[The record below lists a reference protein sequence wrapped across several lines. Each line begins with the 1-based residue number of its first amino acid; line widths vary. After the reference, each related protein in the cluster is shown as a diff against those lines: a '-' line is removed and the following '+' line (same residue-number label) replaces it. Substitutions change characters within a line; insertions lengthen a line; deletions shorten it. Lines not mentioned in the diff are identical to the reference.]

1 MKKKIPEKKTTDLI
15 ILSSVVWV
23 LLLTIL
29 LTQSLNDYD
38 KYMIYSFLTLLIIFV
53 TALIKHADELI
64 DVLHMSL
71 IIYVFLSLFSENIYL
86 IELFILILTV
96 IFFYWIRDNRCPIGN
111 YETFE
116 YIHCLL
122 ISHPIESTVIP
133 IFAYI
138 VLFYKLYNILMHAE
152 TFEYI
157 PKSLQIP

>member
-1 MKKKIPEKKTTDLI
+1 MEKKIPEKKTTDLI
-15 ILSSVVWV
+15 ILSFVAWV
-23 LLLTIL
+23 SLLTIL

-71 IIYVFLSLFSENIYL
+71 IIYVFLSLFSENMYL
-86 IELFILILTV
+86 IALFISILTV

-116 YIHCLL
+116 
-122 ISHPIESTVIP
+122 
-133 IFAYI
+133 
-138 VLFYKLYNILMHAE
+138 
-152 TFEYI
+152 
-157 PKSLQIP
+157 